1 MSYFQKKGRGDSSFS
16 NQIDESSMSNFND
29 ECLIVNSS
37 IFNKSNN
44 SQQNL
49 KGGYSQINQNKTTSP
64 ISYLKN
70 FKKNYNK
77 SNQEN
82 IFSG

>member
-1 MSYFQKKGRGDSSFS
+1 
-16 NQIDESSMSNFND
+16 
-29 ECLIVNSS
+29 LIVNSN
-37 IFNKSNN
+37 IFNKGNN
-44 SQQNL
+44 SQQNQ
-49 KGGYSQINQNKTTSP
+49 KVGYSQINQGKTTSP

-82 IFSG
+82 IFTGDSLR